1 MIAGG
6 TFDDSES
13 NAKPSVFDDHFY
25 KIVTMSAAV
34 IIGLA
39 TTLYHWLED
48 WSWVDSLYFSVVAVT
63 TVGFGDLVPTKDGTK
78 LLTVAYVLAG
88 IGIITTFI
96 NLRLQRNRYRR
107 LIDRENKKKE

>member
-1 MIAGG
+1 LIAGG
-6 TFDDSES
+6 SVDDGANSPE
-13 NAKPSVFDDHFY
+13 PSVFDEHFY

-96 NLRLQRNRYRR
+96 NLRLQRNRHRR
-107 LIDRENKKKE
+107 FNSRPNER